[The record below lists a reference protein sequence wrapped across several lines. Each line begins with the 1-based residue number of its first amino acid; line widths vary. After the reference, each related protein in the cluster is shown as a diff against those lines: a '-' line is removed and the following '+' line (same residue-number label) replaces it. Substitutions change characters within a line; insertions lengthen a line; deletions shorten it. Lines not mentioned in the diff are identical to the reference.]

1 MISLLNIWKE
11 RCNPFTT
18 GASMET
24 DATETMSM
32 ASQGNVLGTIARQ
45 AFQEYT
51 WKIIV

>member
-11 RCNPFTT
+11 RCNPFAT

-24 DATETMSM
+24 DVTETMSM
-32 ASQGNVLGTIARQ
+32 ASQGN
-45 AFQEYT
+45 FQEYT